1 VRDRHSPAG
10 NLASATELSCYQA
23 MYREAGMSKWQKR
36 SATGANRSPSG
47 KPEAKRLPDRRGAQD
62 QACGTASAQSCR
74 RFRLAHSEI
83 AERIRAFD
91 WASTET
97 GPISDWFNDVQT
109 AATICADIA
118 SAQQAE
124 FASALEVHTRRAA
137 AGSLASAR
145 SRRSMTPL
153 KATATDRK
161 ISQPRAKSPEHARSV
176 RITTAAQTRHGCA
189 GQMLMARAAH
199 LKRGST

>member
-1 VRDRHSPAG
+1 
-10 NLASATELSCYQA
+10 
-23 MYREAGMSKWQKR
+23 MSKSQKR
-36 SATGANRSPSG
+36 SATRANRSPG
-47 KPEAKRLPDRRGAQD
+47 GRPEAKRLPDRRGAQD
-62 QACGTASAQSCR
+62 QARGTASAQSCR
-74 RFRLAHSEI
+74 RFRLAHSEV

-109 AATICADIA
+109 AVTICADIA

-124 FASALEVHTRRAA
+124 FAAALEVHTRRVA

-145 SRRSMTPL
+145 SHRSMTP

-161 ISQPRAKSPEHARSV
+161 ILQPKAKSPRHARSV